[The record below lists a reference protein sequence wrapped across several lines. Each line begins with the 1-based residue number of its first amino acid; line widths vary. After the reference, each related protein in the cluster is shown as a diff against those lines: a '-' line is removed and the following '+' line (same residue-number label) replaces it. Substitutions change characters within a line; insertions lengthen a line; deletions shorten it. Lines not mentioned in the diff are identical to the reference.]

1 MRILVGK
8 VVATALLCVV
18 SVSASATTINS
29 GYWNIYY
36 YGATQPS
43 QGPAVEW
50 SPNGLVPD
58 DYALGQ
64 VSQSGDRVVLKPNVS
79 FCENALGQGQSDID
93 YWCYSSSTPDKGKWL
108 TASSYE
114 QTSFTAAGS
123 ETVMPFSGCIASNTL
138 TDHTV
143 TAFVKVFSTSYDLWY
158 EEYDSSGTFNLPA
171 TLAGD
176 ADAIVQHGFAVSG
189 PTVRPDEV
197 DDYGSVVVDLGGAC
211 PAPPVGDADP
221 NAIPVLPL
229 GGLLGLIGLVGW
241 LGVRRRA

>member
-8 VVATALLCVV
+8 VMAVAMLCVA
-18 SVSASATTINS
+18 SLSASATTINS

-36 YGATQPS
+36 YGANPPS
-43 QGPAVEW
+43 QGAAVEW
-50 SPNGLVPD
+50 APGGLTPD
-58 DYALGQ
+58 DYTLGQ
-64 VSQSGDRVVLKPNVS
+64 VSQSGSRVVLKPNVH
-79 FCENALGQGQSDID
+79 FCENALGQAQSDID

-114 QTSFTAAGS
+114 QTAFTAGGV
-123 ETVMPFSGCIASNTL
+123 EEVIPFTGCIASNTL
-138 TDHTV
+138 SDHTV
-143 TAFVKVFSTSYDLWY
+143 AAFVKVFSPSFELWY

-197 DDYGSVVVDLGGAC
+197 DDYGVVVVDMGGAC
-211 PAPPVGDADP
+211 AAAPTPEYDP
-221 NAIPVLPL
+221 NAIPALPL

-241 LGVRRRA
+241 LGLRRRI